1 MSQLAFDLESLVAQ
15 LVAVLFTA
23 GDAVEQRAI
32 QQALGINAQQ
42 LARVVAAARER
53 GLPGLMVQEHEDT
66 LRLVTSPDTAL
77 VVRRFLQTGQAARLS
92 PAALEALAVIAY
104 SQPATRAQVQEARG
118 VNSDGAIETL
128 LQHGLIVEVGRADG
142 PGRPTLFQTTPEC
155 LSLLGIAS
163 LGELPPLTGDAPPPS
178 PPTEPIRLPTPGA

>member
-1 MSQLAFDLESLVAQ
+1 VSETTLHPDQLVGQ

-23 GDAVEQRAI
+23 GEAIERRAI
-32 QQALGINAQQ
+32 QQALGITAQQ
-42 LARVVAAARER
+42 LSRVIGSAREQ
-53 GLPGLMVQEHEDT
+53 GLPGLMIQEHEDT
-66 LRLVTSPDTAL
+66 LRLVTAPETAF

-142 PGRPTLFQTTPEC
+142 PGRPALFQTTPEC
-155 LSLLGIAS
+155 LSLLGISS
-163 LGELPPLTGDAPPPS
+163 LAELPSLTGGPAEAS
-178 PPTEPIRLPTPGA
+178 REPLRLPTNGG